1 MCPVREDADGGGTP
15 TERLHRSPL
24 TSSRLEHP
32 LYATFH
38 PDRFDVTGAVV
49 CLIGVAVIMY
59 APR

>member
-1 MCPVREDADGGGTP
+1 
-15 TERLHRSPL
+15 LHRSPL